1 MALGVLGTAGA
12 HDPVVSAEEREGGA
26 VAEADE
32 LLPEVEEAILQAA
45 GQDALLCQGCQ
56 GRLGG
61 GLSLRAQGGA
71 RNPCLVDWGSGFS
84 PPVPDL

>member
-1 MALGVLGTAGA
+1 MALGVLGAAGA

-26 VAEADE
+26 VAEADK

-45 GQDALLCQGCQ
+45 GQDALLRQGCQ

-61 GLSLRAQGGA
+61 GASIMLSQG
-71 RNPCLVDWGSGFS
+71 S
-84 PPVPDL
+84 

>member
-1 MALGVLGTAGA
+1 MLLKVCGVAVGIQGVAGA
-12 HDPVVSAEEREGGA
+12 HGAVFSAEECEGGA
-26 VAEADE
+26 VAEADK

-61 GLSLRAQGGA
+61 LLTHSA
-71 RNPCLVDWGSGFS
+71 RGS
-84 PPVPDL
+84 